1 MSYEKVLLLIAH
13 SSLLTAH
20 GSMKYVGMQTQI
32 WRNNRNT
39 VILLFMYPI
48 IIFAMFWAFVFVMDY
63 FGVFCSF
70 TPDALISGSPITT
83 IGDVCRENPMS
94 YGTRWPVVWFC
105 FLKALP
111 AVAIVVTT
119 WFALAYSSNVSI
131 IRRIT
136 RARPL
141 ERKENVRVYNIVENL
156 CIAGGIEMPQINIV
170 EDPGLNAFASG
181 IDVKTFTITLTT
193 GIVEK
198 LNDEELSA
206 VVAHELTHIKNRDTR
221 LMVVCIVFV
230 GMVSLMQTVFIEIL
244 KGMVRGSRR
253 SRGRRKG
260 DGGAIIIIFFALV
273 GVVITSIAYFFS
285 FINRLA
291 ISRKREY
298 VADAGAAELCGDP
311 LALASALRKISETPG
326 LVNVQRNDVAQ
337 LYIIHPEEEEDNGV
351 FRSIAKKVDSIFW
364 THPDTPERIQ
374 ILEQF

>member
-83 IGDVCRENPMS
+83 IGDVCRENPMT

>member
-1 MSYEKVLLLIAH
+1 MSYEKILLLIAH